1 MIYRSK
7 QQIDLREISKVN
19 SNVMKN
25 KINKNENKIDSKYGI
40 IKLNV
45 Y

>member
-1 MIYRSK
+1 
-7 QQIDLREISKVN
+7 
-19 SNVMKN
+19 MKN

-45 Y
+45 YWLKRF